1 MASSSDDQSS
11 RQPPLRRPPATGPG
25 LNTKS
30 AATTVGSSWDE
41 FLRLIQGSGFIF
53 ACRVSGA
60 ALTLL
65 TQILLARWMGAA
77 ELGVYVL
84 GFSWCVLLGTMST
97 LGFSPAAMR
106 FINLGLAR
114 GESGYIKAF
123 IRHSIRLIS
132 IASMTVAVTGL
143 TLIWT
148 VLELDRD
155 KALTL
160 SVALAIVPV
169 FSLLHF
175 ICATANGY
183 SRFALGF
190 LPTSVLRP
198 ATFCCLVALWW
209 WSGATLHAPVAMGL
223 QATAIVVVVL
233 PTALYFRG
241 FIRSQDSHAETP
253 PEPRLWLR
261 TSLSLLIGAIFT
273 GYFPEIIIILSGTI
287 LPSDELAL
295 LHVSFRIAMLVSFGL
310 FAIDAF
316 TAPDAARLYAAGDR
330 PGLEAVVNRATRLR
344 FLVSLIAVLAFVVLG
359 RWVLSLF
366 GPEFVAGYPL
376 LLILAFGQLVQG
388 AVGPVV
394 RLMSISGHQDHC
406 LIVFAVSLAVATGLI
421 AALAPQFG
429 AGGAAVAASLA
440 ITIWALWMRRLSVRH
455 LKLAPRIW

>member
-132 IASMTVAVTGL
+132 IASMAAAVTGL

-359 RWVLSLF
+359 
-366 GPEFVAGYPL
+366 
-376 LLILAFGQLVQG
+376 
-388 AVGPVV
+388 
-394 RLMSISGHQDHC
+394 
-406 LIVFAVSLAVATGLI
+406 
-421 AALAPQFG
+421 
-429 AGGAAVAASLA
+429 
-440 ITIWALWMRRLSVRH
+440 
-455 LKLAPRIW
+455 